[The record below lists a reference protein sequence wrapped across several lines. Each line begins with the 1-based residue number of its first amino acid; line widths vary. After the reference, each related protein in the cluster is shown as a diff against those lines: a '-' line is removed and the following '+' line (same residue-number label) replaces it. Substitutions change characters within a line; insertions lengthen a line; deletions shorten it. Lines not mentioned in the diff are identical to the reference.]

1 MAGWANVTKIPELQR
16 RMLFT
21 LGILAAYRLGAHV
34 PVPGVNAMALKVMFE
49 SQGSGL
55 LGLIDTFSG
64 GGFMRMSVFALGIM
78 PYITA
83 SIILELLTVVFPLL
97 DRLKKE
103 GEVGRKKIT
112 QYTRYLSVVL
122 SATQGVAIAF
132 WLERMVAGSGGGSVA
147 VVGNPGWGFRVM
159 TIITLT
165 AGTAL
170 IMWLGEQITERG
182 IGNGI
187 SLIIFAGIV
196 VRIPSGF
203 AQLMEQ
209 YTTGEQNIFTI
220 LAVLVGMVVVI
231 GAIVFVERAQ
241 RKIGVQYP
249 SRTVGR
255 KVYKGVKTHLPLKVN
270 PAGVIPPIFASS
282 LLMFPST
289 FISFFGSSE
298 QGAWL
303 GWLNSAMN
311 PTSWQYNTVYGALI
325 LFFTY
330 FYTAVQFN
338 PIDVADNLKKH
349 GGYVPGVRPGQ
360 NTSDYIDRILTRIT
374 LGGAF
379 YLVVV
384 CVLPSILIGTAN
396 LPFYY
401 GGTSLLIVV
410 GVAMDTAAQMEA
422 HLIAR
427 HYDGFLGAKGP
438 KMKGRR
444 TR

>member
-1 MAGWANVTKIPELQR
+1 MSGWTNISKIPELQR
-16 RMLFT
+16 RLLFT
-21 LGILAAYRLGAHV
+21 LGILAAYRLGAHI
-34 PVPGVNAMALKVMFE
+34 PLPGVDAAALKE
-49 SQGSGL
+49 LASQSGSGL
-55 LGLIDTFSG
+55 FGMIDIFTG
-64 GGFMRMSVFALGIM
+64 GGFLRMSVFALGIM

-83 SIILELLTVVFPLL
+83 SIILELMTVVFPYL

-112 QYTRYLSVVL
+112 QYTRYLTIVL
-122 SATQGVAIAF
+122 SSIQSIAIAF
-132 WLERMVAGSGGGSVA
+132 MLESMVTGSGGPGVVA
-147 VVGNPGWGFRVM
+147 HPGWAFRLM

-182 IGNGI
+182 IGNGM
-187 SLIIFAGIV
+187 SLIIFSGIV
-196 VRIPSGF
+196 VRIPVSII
-203 AQLMEQ
+203 QLIDQMRS
-209 YTTGEQNIFTI
+209 GEQHPI
-220 LAVLVGMVVVI
+220 VLLVI
-231 GAIVFVERAQ
+231 GVVMVAVIGGIVFFERAQ
-241 RKIGVQYP
+241 RKIAVQYP

-289 FISFFGSSE
+289 LLGYVSPESSP
-298 QGAWL
+298 WL
-303 GWLNSAMN
+303 GWLASAFN
-311 PTSWQYNTVYGALI
+311 GYSWQYNTLYGALI
-325 LFFTY
+325 IFFTF

-349 GGYVPGVRPGQ
+349 GGYIPGVRPGQ

-374 LGGAF
+374 VGGAL
-379 YLVVV
+379 YLVAV
-384 CVLPSILIGTAN
+384 CVLPSIFTGLAN
-396 LPFYY
+396 VPFYY

-427 HYDGFLGAKGP
+427 HYDGFLGGKGP
-438 KMKGRR
+438 RMKGRR
-444 TR
+444 AR